1 MKYIKTYEM
10 ININY
15 KNRYD
20 LNKGDYIIVT
30 SEDLNLS
37 EDLMVI
43 ISDIHDGGKT
53 FFATLWNEDN
63 MKMPPKKIYF
73 YEVEYKLE
81 TDEEIEKYKEIQNLK
96 NSIKKYNL

>member
-20 LNKGDYIIVT
+20 LNEGDYIIVT
-30 SEDLNLS
+30 SDDLNLS
-37 EDLMVI
+37 EDLMII
-43 ISDIHDGGKT
+43 ISDIHDAGET
-53 FFATLWNEDN
+53 FFATLWNEDTLE
-63 MKMPPKKIYF
+63 KPKRIYF

-96 NSIKKYNL
+96 NAVKKYNL